1 MILQTLQKQKIKA
14 SFFFTGRYYNNPNF
28 ANSIKKIKKNGH
40 YLGAH
45 SNDHLLYAAWEKRDS
60 LLLSQVQ
67 FNEDLQ
73 KNYEAMKKF
82 GIIKKDALYF
92 LPPFEW
98 YNDTIASWTHQQGLQ
113 LINYSPGT
121 ISHADYTWPE
131 LKNYKSSEDILASIR
146 KYATNSK
153 QGLNGF
159 ILLIHI
165 GVDPKRTDKLYNYLP
180 QLIQWLQQKGYH
192 AKRVDELLK

>member
-1 MILQTLQKQKIKA
+1 
-14 SFFFTGRYYNNPNF
+14 
-28 ANSIKKIKKNGH
+28 
-40 YLGAH
+40 
-45 SNDHLLYAAWEKRDS
+45 
-60 LLLSQVQ
+60 
-67 FNEDLQ
+67 
-73 KNYEAMKKF
+73 
-82 GIIKKDALYF
+82 
-92 LPPFEW
+92 
-98 YNDTIASWTHQQGLQ
+98 
-113 LINYSPGT
+113 
-121 ISHADYTWPE
+121 
-131 LKNYKSSEDILASIR
+131 LASIR